1 MQPGPPLCKILSL
14 LFVASMPTALFAGG
28 GDHTDDPAHTT
39 LDEVTIIG
47 HRRDPAD
54 IPGSAHVVGQEELQT
69 FMQSDVMRVLRTV
82 PGVYIQEEEGFG
94 LRPNIGIRGSG
105 LDRSAR
111 VALLEDG
118 VLIAPAP
125 YAAPSAYYFP
135 TQRRIHSL
143 EVLKGP
149 SSVAVGPKT
158 TGGAIN
164 LISTPIP
171 DSFGGRGD
179 LRLGQHETIDTHLNI
194 GNRGRRFSWLV
205 ETVQAQNDG
214 FKTIDGPDGVDMGST
229 GYDIEDY
236 LVKLQFDSE
245 PSSPIYQSLRIKAGY
260 TDQVSNATYLGL
272 TEEDFWQEPSRRY
285 AASHG
290 DVFLGEHEQL
300 QASYIFD
307 PDSNWRGEV
316 TAYRNNFAR
325 NWFKLQSVN
334 GSGISDILEDPTMYA
349 EEFGYLTGTTS
360 PDDAIVKRHNNREYY
375 SQGVQAKLT
384 WDLRVGDTAI
394 ALTTGIR
401 VHEDEEDRLQKE
413 DGFRMQDSLLVLTSV
428 GAPGSTTNRVSSA
441 EAVSWFVDTEI
452 RKGKWIFTPGARFE
466 DIEMR
471 RLDFAT
477 DDPTRAEGPT
487 QLRENSASVFIPGMG
502 VLYAVNDSWRVLGG
516 VHKGFNPPGPGSS
529 ASEESS
535 TNLEFGTRFNN
546 KRLSFEA
553 IYFLNDYDNLVGTVT
568 SSTGGGGQIG
578 DQFDGGEVTVQGIE
592 LSADFVM
599 TDLFA
604 GIDMPLGFQYTWTA
618 EAEFQN
624 AFDSD
629 FDPWGKV
636 EVGDELPYIP
646 EHQLRAT
653 AALEHERWGMNLA
666 ANYVGKMRTVAGQG
680 PLNLAESIDSH
691 LVWDFIA
698 RWRFSESLSSYLKVD
713 NLFDETY
720 IAARRPAGLR
730 PGLERTV
737 YVGLTFTLG
746 Q

>member
-1 MQPGPPLCKILSL
+1 MQARHPLARHLSAF
-14 LFVASMPTALFAGG
+14 LFVSMPAALFAGD
-28 GDHTDDPAHTT
+28 GDHPDEPGHTT

-54 IPGSAHVVGQEELQT
+54 IPGSAHVLGQEELKT
-69 FMQSDVMRVLRTV
+69 FLQSDVMRVLRTV
-82 PGVYIQEEEGFG
+82 PGVYVQEEDGFG

-135 TQRRIHSL
+135 TQRRMYAL

-158 TGGAIN
+158 TGGAVN

-171 DSFGGRGD
+171 DDLGGNAD
-179 LRLGQHETIDTHLNI
+179 LRVGQHETIDAHLNF
-194 GNRGRRFSWLV
+194 GNRGERFSWLV
-205 ETVQAQNDG
+205 ETVQAENDG
-214 FKTIDGPDGVDMGST
+214 FKTIDGPAGVDMGST

-236 LVKLQFDSE
+236 LVKLQFDSD
-245 PSSPIYQSLRIKAGY
+245 PTSSMYQSLRIKAGL
-260 TDQVSNATYLGL
+260 TDQVSDETYLGL
-272 TEEDFWQEPSRRY
+272 TEADFRQNPNRRY
-285 AASHG
+285 AASAG
-290 DVFLGEHEQL
+290 DVFLGEHDQL

-334 GSGISDILEDPTMYA
+334 GTGISSILEDPESYA
-349 EEFGYLTGTTS
+349 QELSYLQGSTS
-360 PDDAIVKRHNNREYY
+360 PDDAIVKRHNNRGYY
-375 SQGVQAKLT
+375 SQGMQAQIT
-384 WDLRVGDTAI
+384 WDLGIGDTAI
-394 ALTTGIR
+394 ALTSGIR

-413 DGFRMQDSLLVLTSV
+413 DGFRMQDSLLVLTSA

-441 EAVSWFVDTEI
+441 EAVSYFVDTEI
-452 RKGKWIFTPGARFE
+452 RAGRWIFTPGARFE
-466 DIEMR
+466 DIDMQ

-477 DDPTRAEGPT
+477 DDPTRANGPT
-487 QLRENSASVFIPGMG
+487 RIRSNSASVFIPGMG
-502 VLYAVNDSWRVLGG
+502 ALYALNDDWRILGG
-516 VHKGFNPPGPGSS
+516 VHKGFNPPGPGST

-535 TNLEFGTRFNN
+535 TNFEFGTRFDNEL
-546 KRLSFEA
+546 LSFEA
-553 IYFLNDYDNLVGTVT
+553 LYFLNDYDNLVGTVT
-568 SSTGGGGQIG
+568 ASTGGGGQIG
-578 DQFDGGEVTVQGIE
+578 DQFDGGEVIVQGIE
-592 LSADFVM
+592 LSADFAM

-604 GIDMPLGFQYTWTA
+604 GIDAPLSLQYTWTA

-653 AALEHERWGMNLA
+653 AALEAERWGINLA

-680 PLNLAESIDSH
+680 PFSPQEIIDSH
-691 LVWDFIA
+691 VVWDFIA
-698 RWRFSESLSSYLKVD
+698 RWRFSESLSSYIKID

-730 PGLERTV
+730 PGLERTA
-737 YVGLTFTLG
+737 YLGLTFTL
-746 Q
+746 